1 MTVIELLEKRT
12 DKILKEALESI
23 SRSHLEHYE
32 KTDKKHLEERFRNLL
47 QFTIRCLKEKKL
59 MHINEYAEKLGQ
71 ERFSSGYDL
80 REVQI
85 AINILE
91 EVVWKEI
98 VKEIRPEN
106 LAQALG
112 LVSTV
117 LGSAKDTLAQTYV
130 SLASKTRSASLDLK
144 KMFS

>member
-1 MTVIELLEKRT
+1 MTVVELLEKRT
-12 DKILKEALESI
+12 DNILKEASASI

-32 KTDKKHLEERFRNLL
+32 AAGQKLIEERFRKLL
-47 QFTIRCLKEKKL
+47 QFAIRCMKEKRL
-59 MHINEYAEKLGQ
+59 TYINEYAEELGQ
-71 ERFSSGYDL
+71 ERFTGGYDL

>member
-1 MTVIELLEKRT
+1 MTVIELLEK
-12 DKILKEALESI
+12 KMELILKEALESI

-32 KTDKKHLEERFRNLL
+32 AAGKKQIEERFRNLL
-47 QFTIRCLKEKKL
+47 QFAIRCMKEKKL
-59 MHINEYAEKLGQ
+59 TFINDYAEKMGQ
-71 ERFSSGYDL
+71 ERFTSGYDL

-91 EVVWKEI
+91 EVIWKEI
-98 VKEIRPEN
+98 VREMKPEN

-130 SLASKTRSASLDLK
+130 SLASKTHAASLDLT

>member
-71 ERFSSGYDL
+71 ERFSSGYGL

>member
-12 DKILKEALESI
+12 DKILKEAFESI

>member
-1 MTVIELLEKRT
+1 MTVIELLEK
-12 DKILKEALESI
+12 KMELILKEALESI
-23 SRSHLEHYE
+23 SRSHLERYE
-32 KTDKKHLEERFRNLL
+32 AAGKKQIEARFRNLL
-47 QFTIRCLKEKKL
+47 QFAIRCMKEKKL
-59 MHINEYAEKLGQ
+59 TCINDYAEKMGQ
-71 ERFSSGYDL
+71 ERFISGYDL

-91 EVVWKEI
+91 EVIWKEI
-98 VKEIRPEN
+98 VREMKPEN

-130 SLASKTRSASLDLK
+130 SLASKTHAPSLDLK

>member
-32 KTDKKHLEERFRNLL
+32 KTDEKQLEERFRNLL
-47 QFTIRCLKEKKL
+47 QFTVRCLKEKKL
-59 MHINEYAEKLGQ
+59 MHINDYAEKLGQ

-91 EVVWKEI
+91 EIIWKEI
-98 VKEIRPEN
+98 VKEINPDK
-106 LAQALG
+106 LAQSLG
-112 LVSTV
+112 MISTV